1 MATKTA
7 TVKSEETA
15 KTAETSSEKK
25 ERKFEKAQL
34 VKSKKLAQH
43 RYIIDV
49 IFEDGKYYTMEEA
62 EKLIDEC
69 IKKEV

>member
-7 TVKSEETA
+7 TAKSDETA
-15 KTAETSSEKK
+15 KTAETSSAKK

-34 VKSKKLAQH
+34 VKSKKLEQY